1 MSTSTA
7 TQQLAPHSALR
18 RLVARHP
25 LVAFWV
31 LLYAGAWLVYLPL
44 VLSQDG
50 IGLLPFSMPF
60 PVLLF
65 NLPASLAGPTL
76 AAFILT
82 AVTSG
87 KPGVRQLLRRIVQ
100 WRVGVQWYL
109 LVFLGPPLV
118 ALLGATVWLGVAP
131 LKALIPQWPMIFS
144 AYLTDILLIAILVTL
159 WEETGLMGFAL
170 PRLQQMYGAL
180 LGSAILG
187 PLWVVMHLPAFFVPA
202 MGVVSGEALTL
213 DSLIFTML
221 LLALLSIP
229 MRIIMTWLFNNTRGS
244 LIIVTLF
251 HAAYVSTQG
260 QLSRLIPGYN
270 SIHLYLALG
279 VCAVLLIVLTQGRL
293 SYQPNHVS
301 QIADAPLTKD

>member
-1 MSTSTA
+1 MSTLTA
-7 TQQLAPHSALR
+7 TQQPTPSSSLK
-18 RLVARHP
+18 RLINRHP

-31 LLYAGAWLVYLPL
+31 LLYAGVWLVYLPL

-87 KPGVRQLLRRIVQ
+87 KPGVRQLLRRIVH
-100 WRVGVQWYL
+100 WRVGVHWYL
-109 LVFLGPPLV
+109 LVFLGLPLV
-118 ALLGATVWLGVAP
+118 ALSGTTVWLGVAP
-131 LKALIPQWPMIFS
+131 LNALIPQWPLIFS
-144 AYLTDILLIAILVTL
+144 AYLPDILLGAILVNL

-170 PRLQQMYGAL
+170 PRLQQKYGAL

-187 PLWVVMHLPAFFVPA
+187 PLWAFMHLPAFFVPA
-202 MGVVSGEALTL
+202 MGVVPGEALTL
-213 DSLIFTML
+213 DSLIFFTL
-221 LLALLSIP
+221 LLALVTIP
-229 MRIIMTWLFNNTRGS
+229 VRIIMTWLFNNTTGS

-251 HAAYVSTQG
+251 HAVMNSTQS

-279 VCAVLLIVLTQGRL
+279 VCAVLLIVFTRGRL
-293 SYQPNHVS
+293 SYTPNHVS
-301 QIADAPLTKD
+301 QTAGAPLTKE

>member
-7 TQQLAPHSALR
+7 TQQPAPSSSLK
-18 RLVARHP
+18 RLINRYP

-31 LLYAGAWLVYLPL
+31 LLYAGVWLVYLPL
-44 VLSQDG
+44 ILSQDG

-87 KPGVRQLLRRIVQ
+87 KPGVRQLLRRIVH

-109 LVFLGPPLV
+109 LVFLGLPLV
-118 ALLGATVWLGVAP
+118 ALLNTTVWLGVAP
-131 LKALIPQWPMIFS
+131 LNALIPQWPLILS
-144 AYLTDILLIAILVTL
+144 AYLPDILLAAVLVNL

-170 PRLQQMYGAL
+170 PRLQQKYGAL
-180 LGSAILG
+180 LGSAILA
-187 PLWVVMHLPAFFVPA
+187 PLWGFMHLPVFFVPA
-202 MGVVSGEALTL
+202 MGVGPGEALTL
-213 DSLIFTML
+213 DSLIFFTL
-221 LLALLSIP
+221 LFGLLTIP
-229 MRIIMTWLFNNTRGS
+229 LRIIMTWLFNNTRGS

-251 HAAYVSTQG
+251 HAVMNATQT

-270 SIHLYLALG
+270 SIHLYPVLS
-279 VCAVLLIVLTQGRL
+279 VCAVLLIVFTRGRL
-293 SYQPNHVS
+293 SYQPNHAS
-301 QIADAPLTKD
+301 QTADAPLAN